1 MSPSLSYHI
10 QGIFQDVEHGVST
23 NPWGSF
29 PFSSPLPL
37 SPSFPHEAG
46 GRGRGCCAKVGGINP
61 PEGGVGNSDT
71 FLLTKL
77 IMPQKDTYYHQHQV
91 NKCGM
96 FMSTTSKPPTLLLA

>member
-61 PEGGVGNSDT
+61 PEGGVGNSLKGT
-71 FLLTKL
+71 VHTATLRCAELCCLL
-77 IMPQKDTYYHQHQV
+77 
-91 NKCGM
+91 
-96 FMSTTSKPPTLLLA
+96 